1 MNKLSRIIA
10 MITIVVIT
18 LPACNL
24 PSRVTPTPNPNVVF
38 TAAALTV
45 EARLTQSAPLFT
57 STPVM
62 VVGTNTNNPLPPPTL
77 ALTNTPLSIS
87 PTATQ
92 ECDKAY
98 GGPTVDV
105 TVLDGTVFE
114 PDKTFTKTWRL
125 KNIGTC
131 TWTTAYAIV
140 FGSGDAM
147 GGPAS
152 LPFTSNVTPGQTIDI
167 SIDLKAPTTLGDYKG
182 YWKLRNSAGVLF
194 ATVWV
199 QIKVAT
205 SSSGF
210 DLYTRAESAEW
221 TSCDSP
227 CGDVISL
234 SFGGPD
240 NDPDGFVMYRS
251 GLELEDGSIPAR
263 ILETHPKWVN
273 DGSIRGLFPVYK
285 VLAGDH
291 LVTKLGFLAKANG
304 TCGTGDVIF
313 KIRYKES
320 GATEA
325 LGSWPNTCDGTLE
338 SVDIDLSSL
347 VGHSVQFEL
356 VVLANGSAGQD
367 WAVWVNP
374 KVTP

>member
-1 MNKLSRIIA
+1 MNKLHHFIA
-10 MITIVVIT
+10 MIIIAVIA

-24 PSRVTPTPNPNVVF
+24 PSRVTPTPNTNVVF

-45 EARLTQSAPLFT
+45 EARLTQSAPLYT

-62 VVGTNTNNPLPPPTL
+62 VVSTNTNTSLPPPTL
-77 ALTNTPLSIS
+77 ALTNTPLPIN

-105 TVLDGTVFE
+105 TVPDGTVFE

-131 TWTTAYAIV
+131 TWTSAYAIV

-152 LPFTSNVTPGQTIDI
+152 LPLTGNVTPGQTIDI
-167 SIDLKAPTTLGDYKG
+167 SIDLKAPTALGDYKG

-227 CGDVISL
+227 CVGVISL

-251 GLELEDGSIPAR
+251 GLELEDGSIPSR

-273 DGSIRGLFPVYK
+273 DGSIRGLFPIYK

-313 KIRYKES
+313 KIMYKES
-320 GATEA
+320 GATEPM
-325 LGSWPNTCDGTLE
+325 GSWSKTCDGTLE